1 MRGTKFVR
9 VNSGENN
16 NHHLYERWCIFS
28 RNDKMKIVPY
38 SSRRGLKE
46 NNNEK
51 KKKEISIRMEES

>member
-1 MRGTKFVR
+1 
-9 VNSGENN
+9 
-16 NHHLYERWCIFS
+16 
-28 RNDKMKIVPY
+28 MKIVPY